1 MSRWRDV
8 ARTVAFTVV
17 ATAVLVSC
25 GKGNQPE
32 TFGNEIVLSKSFTP
46 GDIARFNA
54 FVPEPL
60 KPGGTAI
67 DVLSSDTENW
77 MSSSTVRATRAG
89 SPYVVAVRVGGRVT
103 GNDGAVTLWLAGFE
117 LKEKPGRPPNTLRPI
132 AGLNAPK
139 GGAKGD
145 GRFER
150 AGATAPV
157 TFLEDEDIRPV
168 VMLQRRAG
176 LTIESV
182 DVEVWSGPRS
192 SSWIQLFGVWQAAL
206 LGVFMLAFWWFF
218 LRVRN

>member
-1 MSRWRDV
+1 VNRRRPM
-8 ARTVAFTVV
+8 ARAAFLAVV
-17 ATAVLVSC
+17 AAAGLVSC
-25 GKGNQPE
+25 GKGDQPE
-32 TFGNEIVLSKSFTP
+32 RFGGEVVQRKSFSR
-46 GDIARFNA
+46 DDVARFNA
-54 FVPEPL
+54 FVPEAL
-60 KPGGTAI
+60 KPGGNAI
-67 DVLSSDTENW
+67 DVLSSATENW
-77 MSSSTVRATRAG
+77 ASTSTVRATRAG

-103 GNDGAVTLWLAGFE
+103 GNDGAVTLWLAGFD
-117 LKEKPGRPPNTLRPI
+117 LKEKAGRPPNTVRPI

-192 SSWIQLFGVWQAAL
+192 SSWIQLFGAWQAAL